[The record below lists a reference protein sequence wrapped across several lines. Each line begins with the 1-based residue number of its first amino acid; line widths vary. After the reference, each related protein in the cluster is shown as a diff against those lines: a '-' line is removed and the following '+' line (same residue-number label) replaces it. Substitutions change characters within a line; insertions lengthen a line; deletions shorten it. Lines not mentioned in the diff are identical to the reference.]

1 MCGRTSIV
9 LFGLYSMN
17 DTLIEPNADAFGAMQ
32 PRPLMPRWM
41 PALESEMGK
50 DNDDD
55 DISFVDTEQSE
66 EAQRRFRCG

>member
-1 MCGRTSIV
+1 
-9 LFGLYSMN
+9 MN
-17 DTLIEPNADAFGAMQ
+17 DALIEPNADAFGAMQ

-55 DISFVDTEQSE
+55 DDISFVNTEQSE
-66 EAQRRFRCG
+66 EAQRRRFRCG